1 VLFAHDTE
9 QSLLFAAALVNT
21 GRGGQD
27 ALTDQA
33 ALDELMSPWEWTG
46 IRDRDENELALVRA
60 LRARIEAMWVMGKD
74 DAAAF
79 VNALLAESRA
89 LPQLVKHG
97 TWDYHLHATSPEAP
111 LAERMAAEE
120 AMAFAD
126 VIRAGELDRLRMCA
140 ADHCDNVLVDLSKN
154 RSRRFCS
161 TACANRVN
169 VAAYRARRAAR

>member
-1 VLFAHDTE
+1 M
-9 QSLLFAAALVNT
+9 FAAILVNT

-27 ALTDQA
+27 TLTDQA
-33 ALDELMSPWEWTG
+33 ALDELMAPWEWTG
-46 IRDRDENELALVRA
+46 SRTRDSGELAAVRA
-60 LRARIEAMWVMGKD
+60 LRARVAAVWTMGKD
-74 DAAAF
+74 EAAAF

-89 LPQLVKHG
+89 MPQLVKHG
-97 TWDYHLHATSPEAP
+97 TWDYHVHAISPDAP
-111 LAERMAAEE
+111 LAERMAVEG
-120 AMAFAD
+120 AMALAD
-126 VIRAGELDRLRMCA
+126 VIRAGELDRLRTCA